1 MKKIFL
7 FISFFLLI
15 SCGYQP
21 IFSSKDSNF
30 LIKEINFDTSDKI
43 SSKIKNGLNYLT
55 SVEEYTKIYILKLN
69 SKKTIETT
77 SKDKKG
83 NSLSYKS
90 TINTNL
96 KIFSNNQLI
105 KEANISKSFNY
116 QNISN
121 KFNLKE
127 YEKIIEKN
135 LIDKITEDITLILYK
150 N

>member
-90 TINTNL
+90 TIKTNL

-105 KEANISKSFNY
+105 EEANISKSFNY

>member
-30 LIKEINFDTSDKI
+30 LIKEINFDINDKI
-43 SSKIKNGLNYLT
+43 SLQIKNGLNYLT
-55 SVEEYTKIYILKLN
+55 FVEEYTKVYKLKLN
-69 SKKTIETT
+69 STKITETT
-77 SKDKKG
+77 SKDQKG
-83 NSLSYKS
+83 NSLAYKS
-90 TINTNL
+90 TVNTNL
-96 KIFSNNQLI
+96 KIFSSNELI
-105 KEANISKSFNY
+105 KEVNISKSFNY
-116 QNISN
+116 KNISN

-135 LIDKITEDITLILYK
+135 LIDKITKDITIILY
-150 N
+150 NQ

>member
-105 KEANISKSFNY
+105 EEANISKSFNY

>member
-21 IFSSKDSNF
+21 IFSSKNSNF
-30 LIKEINFDTSDKI
+30 LIAEINFETNDKI

-55 SVEEYTKIYILKLN
+55 SVEKYTEVYKLN
-69 SKKTIETT
+69 LNSRKTIETT

-83 NSLSYKS
+83 NSLAYKK

-96 KIFSNNQLI
+96 KIFSSNQLI
-105 KEANISKSFNY
+105 QEANFSKSFNY
-116 QNISN
+116 KNISN

-135 LIDKITEDITLILYK
+135 LIDKITEDITLILYNK
-150 N
+150 

>member
-1 MKKIFL
+1 M
-7 FISFFLLI
+7 LI